1 MADVVHELLVGV
13 AALDKLGA
21 RGIHVDAVAQ
31 VTSND
36 HVILPNTH
44 AGGADRGARRL
55 LVGSTDGGRVIT
67 LVIEE
72 SIEPT
77 TWMVVT
83 GWNATPRERTLLK
96 RA

>member
-21 RGIHVDAVAQ
+21 RGIHSDEVAQ

-36 HVILPNTH
+36 HVVLPNAK
-44 AGGADRGARRL
+44 AGGADPGTRRL
-55 LVGSTDGGRVIT
+55 LIGDTDGGRVIT
-67 LVIEE
+67 FVIEQTV
-72 SIEPT
+72 EPT

-83 GWNATPRERTLLK
+83 GWNSTPRERTLLK
-96 RA
+96 GA